1 MRRIHSILL
10 SLSLAAWSAPALAA
24 APMPTPKTNPTPD
37 DLQRAEELFQNG
49 RTLYQDGS
57 YDGAI
62 TAFKSAYEL
71 SGDANLLYNIALSYD
86 RMDAF
91 DEAIEYL
98 EAYRALAPAEERDAL
113 SEKVDSMRRRKL
125 KAQTDAGA
133 TAPTGPTPA
142 PVATPSTSAPTDSEP
157 ARKKPAAK
165 DRIYGPAAI
174 TLTVITVAA
183 AGVGIGLGIASARGR
198 SSAQDQCNEGADGD
212 LFCPDTA
219 EGDIERSRNFAI
231 GADVGFAIAGAA
243 GIALIAVIAAK
254 AAKRKKQKRDVAWF
268 PSRGGAGL
276 ALEF

>member
-1 MRRIHSILL
+1 MRRIHSLV
-10 SLSLAAWSAPALAA
+10 LSLALASWSAPALAV
-24 APMPTPKTNPTPD
+24 APMPTPKANPTPD
-37 DLQRAEELFQNG
+37 DLQRADELFLNG
-49 RTLYQDGS
+49 RALYQDGS

-71 SGDANLLYNIALSYD
+71 SGDANLLYNIALAYD

-125 KAQTDAGA
+125 KAQTDANAA
-133 TAPTGPTPA
+133 TPTGPAPVPATTPTSPA
-142 PVATPSTSAPTDSEP
+142 PVDSQPKKTPS
-157 ARKKPAAK
+157 K
-165 DRIYGPAAI
+165 DRVYGPAAI

-183 AGVGIGLGIASARGR
+183 AGVGIGLGVAS
-198 SSAQDQCNEGADGD
+198 SSRRNRAQDQCNEGADGD

-219 EGDIERSRNFAI
+219 EDDIERSRNFAI
-231 GADVGFAIAGAA
+231 GADVGFAVAGAA

-254 AAKRKKQKRDVAWF
+254 AAKRKKQKRDVALF

-276 ALEF
+276 SFEF